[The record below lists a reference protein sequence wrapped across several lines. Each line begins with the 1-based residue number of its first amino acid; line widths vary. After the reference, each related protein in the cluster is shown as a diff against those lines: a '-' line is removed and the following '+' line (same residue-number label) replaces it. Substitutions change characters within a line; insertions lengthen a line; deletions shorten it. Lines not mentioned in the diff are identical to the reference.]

1 MDKYIDIKNKILDY
15 AKKDED
21 IKAIIAIGSTT
32 RNDVKADEFS
42 DLDLFIVTSNTEPW
56 FSGEYPERFGNVSIS
71 FIEPTLGGGRERRC
85 IYDED
90 KDVDMIILTPEQFEA
105 AVRDGVAGW
114 VMNRGYDV
122 LYDSAGYEELL
133 KTSIKQGSSNPE
145 MDEAA
150 FTNMVNDFYFH
161 NIWAL
166 KKLRRGELWAAKM
179 CVDAYLKNYLLRI
192 IELYRYKTAGADV
205 WHDGRF
211 IDKWAGEDILT
222 DLRGC
227 FAHYEED
234 DVRRALLATQKLFER
249 LSVEVAE
256 IEGFKYPEKARDC
269 AKAYTGNGK

>member
-234 DVRRALLATQKLFER
+234 DVRRALLETQKLFER

-269 AKAYTGNGK
+269 AKAYIGNDK